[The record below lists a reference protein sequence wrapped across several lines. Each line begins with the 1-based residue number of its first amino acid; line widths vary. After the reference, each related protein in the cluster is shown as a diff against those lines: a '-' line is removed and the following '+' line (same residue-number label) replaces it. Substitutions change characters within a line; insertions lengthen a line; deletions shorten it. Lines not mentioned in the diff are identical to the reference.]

1 MSEPADD
8 MVAKS
13 VMLKRISAKQDQI
26 DSIQSQL
33 TSLQAEYEGYK
44 TTQKDLPD
52 YGKLETR
59 LQKAN
64 ALHAA
69 TTDAFEAFK
78 INALTERTLFAA
90 GITDADDQALVRWT
104 HGRIPEAD
112 RGSLEDYLG
121 EEGGARGHRN
131 LSHLF
136 AAPADP
142 APAEPPT
149 SGRQPQALPNVNG
162 GIKRTSGPS
171 SPMSIEAIM
180 NMPKSERLKPENRA
194 LITEA
199 LKR

>member
-1 MSEPADD
+1 MSEPTDD

-64 ALHAA
+64 ANHAA

-90 GITDADDQALVRWT
+90 GIADADDQALVRWT
-104 HGRIPEAD
+104 HDRIPEAD

-121 EEGGARGHRN
+121 QEGGAREHRN

-149 SGRQPQALPNVNG
+149 NGRQPQALPNVNG

-180 NMPKSERLKPENRA
+180 NMSVADRLKPENRA